1 MRIEAATSVL
11 VAGITKCP
19 KRKKKRSA
27 PVVPQRAVIAIVA
40 EECLIDFRELIGQYS
55 GENMAAAVWDTVQSF
70 GITGR
75 VNLILFD
82 LCKT

>member
-27 PVVPQRAVIAIVA
+27 PVVLQRAVIETLV
-40 EECLIDFRELIGQYS
+40 EVKYLWESEMKRSKMLE
-55 GENMAAAVWDTVQSF
+55 
-70 GITGR
+70 
-75 VNLILFD
+75 
-82 LCKT
+82 KK